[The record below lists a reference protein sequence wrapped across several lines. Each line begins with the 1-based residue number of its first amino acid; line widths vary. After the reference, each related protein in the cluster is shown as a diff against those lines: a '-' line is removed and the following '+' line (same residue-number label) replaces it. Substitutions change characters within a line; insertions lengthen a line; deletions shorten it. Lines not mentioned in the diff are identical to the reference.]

1 MWTTV
6 AVAGSA
12 VLGGLVAGVFG
23 AASGVTAALMVG
35 AVWVGGVNRRY

>member
-12 VLGGLVAGVFG
+12 VLGGVIAGVFG
-23 AASGVTAALMVG
+23 VASGVTAALMVG
-35 AVWVGGVNRRY
+35 TVWVGGVNKRY